1 MTGKWVAL
9 LLTVCF
15 VAGFSI
21 GVGIKFYYESTT
33 FKPFSWDEKPTIV
46 NCYGKDFNKYQ
57 FERAI
62 EFWAIRGYKTA
73 FYEHNPPA
81 AVCESHWIDGMII
94 LRKNKN
100 LPHDT
105 LANTKRMT
113 AAFTMRSAI
122 IQYKP
127 GSQNLN
133 LLNEHELGHA
143 LGFTHVEKE
152 GHVMNPN
159 YHMMG
164 RDFYIP

>member
-1 MTGKWVAL
+1 MNFKKTVI

-15 VAGFSI
+15 LLGFFGGI
-21 GVGIKFYYESTT
+21 GIKFYYESTT
-33 FKPFSWDEKPTIV
+33 FQPFTWDNPPAVV

-62 EFWAIRGYKTA
+62 EYWAIRGHKIA
-73 FYEHNPPA
+73 FYEHEPPA
-81 AVCESHWIDGMII
+81 SVCENYWLDGMII
-94 LRKNKN
+94 LRKRED

-113 AAFTMRSAI
+113 AAFTMRSSI

-152 GHVMNPN
+152 GHVMHPN
-159 YHMMG
+159 YHKMG